1 MIIANYNRLKFTG
14 KTRFAMKKDI
24 FDRLVFAVSNIDYSI
39 IQLKRD
45 HKQISALTEDKRKEV
60 MELLT
65 ALVTDIKTIEAN
77 LNDIISTLS

>member
-1 MIIANYNRLKFTG
+1 
-14 KTRFAMKKDI
+14 MKKDI

-45 HKQISALTEDKRKEV
+45 HKQISALKEDKRKEV

-77 LNDIISTLS
+77 LNDILNTLS